1 MGRVQDKV
9 VLITPLLAFTAM
21 QAMPVP
27 FVDSEDVSKVVCIL
41 AFDKSRLITGSQFK
55 VDAGAML
62 EF

>member
-9 VLITPLLAFTAM
+9 VLIMPLLAFTAM

-27 FVDSEDVSKVVCIL
+27 SVDSEDISQVVCIL
-41 AFDKSRLITGSQFK
+41 AFDKSRFITGSQFK